1 MQRKTK
7 HSWRARWVSPGRLVV
22 SPWTAARQ
30 APLSM
35 GILQARIL
43 RGLLCPP
50 PGDLPHPGIELVSL
64 LSPALAGGFFI
75 TSTNWEAQSQL
86 NHEAIFDLQSPNQPF
101 LPLRFPILLLMPWF
115 PPPNNGFIDT
125 CLVTLTEWLQQTN
138 ERIDVKFFTKLGL
151 CECQLQWWYYVGK
164 NTAPVPYA
172 AFF

>member
-1 MQRKTK
+1 MRKCVLSHFNRVRFFVT
-7 HSWRARWVSPGRLVV
+7 L
-22 SPWTAARQ
+22 WTVAHQ

-125 CLVTLTEWLQQTN
+125 RLVTLTEWLQQTN